1 MSKQQWYLMQ
11 LLIRVETLE
20 QTKITYIG
28 GKAVEAY
35 VSLVYTQVFYY
46 TMLFVTV
53 GTPLTTQESLII

>member
-1 MSKQQWYLMQ
+1 MSKQQWYIMQ

-35 VSLVYTQVFYY
+35 VSSVYTEVF
-46 TMLFVTV
+46 
-53 GTPLTTQESLII
+53 